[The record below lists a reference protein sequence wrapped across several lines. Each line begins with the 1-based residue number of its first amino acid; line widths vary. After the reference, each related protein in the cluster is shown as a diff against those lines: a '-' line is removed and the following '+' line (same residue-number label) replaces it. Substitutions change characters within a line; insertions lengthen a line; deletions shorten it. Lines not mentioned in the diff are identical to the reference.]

1 MIFKMANGRH
11 FNFLNVHIMSHGCHR
26 LPNILPVH
34 QILSKSD
41 DLSLIYAELT
51 ICKMAAVR
59 QLEFSKFSLCQLAFI
74 AMLFCLPVQNFAE
87 IGQSATEL
95 WPKTI
100 VKIISG
106 RPPSWIVKNIFGHV
120 TDTEFQ
126 CVVVYQIASKSDYF
140 FCFQDIESLSSWILW
155 VQ

>member
-1 MIFKMANGRH
+1 MCHISSKLDGFLLSYRDLMIFKMANGRH

-59 QLEFSKFSLCQLAFI
+59 QLEFSKFRVYVNWPLLLCYSASLC
-74 AMLFCLPVQNFAE
+74 
-87 IGQSATEL
+87 
-95 WPKTI
+95 
-100 VKIISG
+100 KISL
-106 RPPSWIVKNIFGHV
+106 
-120 TDTEFQ
+120 
-126 CVVVYQIASKSDYF
+126 KSDNRL
-140 FCFQDIESLSSWILW
+140 LSYGQKQLLK
-155 VQ
+155 